1 MKPGTKAPNPPPNID
16 AAQVDKSWGR
26 GFESRRGHQ
35 FSDESVEFLAP
46 ESSAVKRTTASTL
59 AELWL
64 KLKKE
69 GRSGQTAGNRAVK
82 LGEYYVL
89 VKTRCVRNRAG

>member
-1 MKPGTKAPNPPPNID
+1 MMRTSLIAR
-16 AAQVDKSWGR
+16 Q
-26 GFESRRGHQ
+26 
-35 FSDESVEFLAP
+35 
-46 ESSAVKRTTASTL
+46 RTTPSTL

-89 VKTRCVRNRAG
+89 LKIRCAEIARADREGLCLYREGDRPQEGFQDLALLCSLVASFGLL